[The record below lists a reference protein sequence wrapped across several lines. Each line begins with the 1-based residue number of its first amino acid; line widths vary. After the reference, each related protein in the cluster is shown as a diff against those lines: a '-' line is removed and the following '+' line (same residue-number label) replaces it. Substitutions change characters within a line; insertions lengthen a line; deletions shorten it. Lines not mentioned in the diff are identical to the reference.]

1 MDTAAFA
8 TWLGGIGLLDP
19 AQRAEAF
26 RELAL
31 AEADDPI
38 DPSAH
43 AADAAVL
50 PCEAAVAPSLPVAE
64 TDDAAPEEDLL
75 SKVGRRECAIGCPHC
90 TETVIRPS
98 GTLAASLVPRTMPED
113 INPLTGTP
121 LAGLITGIAGLTR
134 RRC

>member
-19 AQRAEAF
+19 AQRDEAF

-43 AADAAVL
+43 AVDAAVL

-75 SKVGRRECAIGCPHC
+75 SKVGRGRIARLAVRTAVGMTFVPGA
-90 TETVIRPS
+90 R
-98 GTLAASLVPRTMPED
+98 LAASL
-113 INPLTGTP
+113 GTAARV
-121 LAGLITGIAGLTR
+121 AGRHSTR
-134 RRC
+134 